1 MKPHAELRLCAVPVC
16 GGLVLSIAKALVN
29 GWDSTE
35 LFSGF
40 LFGFVIATV
49 VGIPLLLW
57 GDRRCGQ
64 FKGRHVLSALV
75 QSLVMVLMVRDS
87 FINLLLMC
95 AIGGLTLGLLYTVV
109 VTAIERLPVRRAAGG
124 RQRWGMIVAVP
135 VSGAVAVGATA
146 MLFPLGLEP
155 LRMAVFFALIG
166 ALLSM
171 LVSWPV
177 LWLIE
182 RFISTRWRYVLGGGI
197 SGVLIWLLF
206 GAQFTPADQAALAKE
221 VGAWAFLL
229 HYLIVP
235 FVLIG
240 LLAGSLC
247 TLLNALYEWRQ
258 YAKERSTP

>member
-29 GWDSTE
+29 GWNSTE

-40 LFGFVIATV
+40 LFGFLIATV

-57 GDRRCGQ
+57 GDRRCGP

-75 QSLVMVLMVRDS
+75 QSLVMVLMVHDS
-87 FINLLLMC
+87 FINLLLMW
-95 AIGGLTLGLLYTVV
+95 AIGGLTLGVLYTAV
-109 VTAIERLPVRRAAGG
+109 VTAIERLPVRRAGGG

-135 VSGAVAVGATA
+135 VSGAMAVGGTA

-155 LRMAVFFALIG
+155 LRMAIFFAFIG

-177 LWLIE
+177 LWLME
-182 RFISTRWRYVLGGGI
+182 RFVSTRWRYLLGGVI

-206 GAQFTPADQAALAKE
+206 GAQVTPADQVAIAKA
-221 VGAWAFLL
+221 VGPWYVLL
-229 HYLIVP
+229 QYLIVP

-240 LLAGSLC
+240 LLAGVIC
-247 TLLNALYEWRQ
+247 TALNALYEWRQ
-258 YAKERSTP
+258 NAKERPAP